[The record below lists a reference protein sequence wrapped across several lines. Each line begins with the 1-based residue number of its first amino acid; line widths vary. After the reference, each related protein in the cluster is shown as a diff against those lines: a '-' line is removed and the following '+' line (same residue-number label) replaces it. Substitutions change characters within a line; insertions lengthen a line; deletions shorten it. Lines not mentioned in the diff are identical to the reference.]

1 MSELVT
7 LVGKRLRTFR
17 KMHGLSV
24 DQLAKRIGRSSA
36 TVYKY
41 ESGEIVMDLNTLD
54 QVASALNLEPAF
66 FFDIPNYNSS
76 FKKPVKAPIAFFDN
90 GYIYT
95 YYYDGRIKQLVRSL
109 LAFYST
115 PEKTGYAA
123 SFYMNLKDF
132 NQPEYSRYIY
142 RGSLISHEL
151 VSFFIMENITL
162 PIETMTI
169 EVIHPFQTEQTTWG
183 VFLGL
188 SDQPLAPMTTKMLFS
203 KVPLSNKELEAYP
216 LAFTKDELK
225 SIRRNNSLL
234 LSISGE
240 KPQLTGTD

>member
-1 MSELVT
+1 
-7 LVGKRLRTFR
+7 
-17 KMHGLSV
+17 
-24 DQLAKRIGRSSA
+24 
-36 TVYKY
+36 
-41 ESGEIVMDLNTLD
+41 
-54 QVASALNLEPAF
+54 
-66 FFDIPNYNSS
+66 
-76 FKKPVKAPIAFFDN
+76 
-90 GYIYT
+90 
-95 YYYDGRIKQLVRSL
+95 
-109 LAFYST
+109 
-115 PEKTGYAA
+115 
-123 SFYMNLKDF
+123 MNLKDF

-234 LSISGE
+234 LSIREE